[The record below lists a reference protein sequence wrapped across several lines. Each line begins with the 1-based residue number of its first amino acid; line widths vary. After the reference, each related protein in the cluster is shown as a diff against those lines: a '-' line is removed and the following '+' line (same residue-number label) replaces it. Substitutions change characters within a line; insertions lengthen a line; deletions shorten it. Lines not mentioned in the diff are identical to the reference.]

1 MASRNSVKIYAP
13 QGIYHI
19 YNRGVEKRE
28 IFLEPTDCE
37 VFLSYLK
44 TYLLPKD
51 EKALVQALSSPAAT
65 LSEKEKA
72 AQLLRLKN
80 FSGEIDLLAYCLLP
94 NHFHFLIRQ
103 EKETAIDRFMNAFG
117 TRYSMY
123 FNKKYKRVGPLF
135 QGVYKACLVY
145 TDEQLLYLS
154 RYIHLNP
161 FGKLDLPFSS
171 WQKIPWPFSFP
182 EYLGKRQTRWV
193 KPALVL
199 DHFRKSSPQL
209 DYLSFVS
216 GNQDLDF
223 IKDLLIDNEDE

>member
-1 MASRNSVKIYAP
+1 MAARNSVKIYAP

-28 IFLEPTDCE
+28 MFVEPADCE

-51 EKALVQALSSPAAT
+51 EKALVQTLSSLETT
-65 LSEKEKA
+65 LPEKEKA
-72 AQLLRLKN
+72 ARLLRLKN
-80 FSGEIDLLAYCLLP
+80 FSEEIDLLAYALMP

-135 QGVYKACLVY
+135 QGVYKACLVSS
-145 TDEQLLYLS
+145 DEQLLHLS

-161 FGKLDLPFSS
+161 FMKLGLPFSS
-171 WQKIPWPFSFP
+171 WQEIPWPFSFP
-182 EYLGKRQTRWV
+182 EYLGKRQTQWV
-193 KPALVL
+193 KPTLVL
-199 DHFRKSSPQL
+199 DYFRKANPQL

-216 GNQDLDF
+216 GEQDLNF
-223 IKDLLIDNEDE
+223 INDVLIDNEDE